1 MKKEGV
7 PNTLKEGA
15 HSRLFIKK
23 SLNLGVKLRLEKWK
37 LKN

>member
-23 SLNLGVKLRLEKWK
+23 SLNLGVKLGLEKLK